1 MPQIA
6 DPRISRPKTNLA
18 SPMPT
23 GTSGSSDMLLQKFL
37 YSVHASFYQTFS
49 YPPYQTHLYS
59 LETLEIILLDSLK
72 PFEAIFPTLNKIHNL
87 LALPD
92 GWNGYNACAP
102 PRHAVKYAQHW
113 ISLFYKQVIRSDQN
127 WLSPNVTASSEG
139 EVVFEW
145 WQGSK
150 KLTVYVSNQSAEY
163 LKVWGPD
170 VNTDMEDGE
179 ADSPETLRLLWKW
192 LMS

>member
-6 DPRISRPKTNLA
+6 DPRIFRQKTNLA
-18 SPMPT
+18 YSMPI
-23 GTSGSSDMLLQKFL
+23 GTSGSSDTLLQNFE
-37 YSVHASFYQTFS
+37 YSVYTSHYQTFS
-49 YPPYQTHLYS
+49 HPPYQTMLYS
-59 LETLEIILLDSLK
+59 LGPSDGIL
-72 PFEAIFPTLNKIHNL
+72 PTLNKIHSL

-92 GWNGYNACAP
+92 GWNGYDACAP
-102 PRHAVKYAQHW
+102 QFEAVEYACRW
-113 ISLFYKQVIRSDQN
+113 ISFFYKEVVSSGQK
-127 WLSPNVTASSEG
+127 WLSPNVTASDEG

-170 VNTDMEDGE
+170 INANMEDGK
-179 ADSPETLRLLWKW
+179 ADSSNTPGLLWKW